1 MRRLYEKKNKIK
13 TKFMHK
19 LIYILLAAILIQSSY
34 AEDKIK
40 ISINKDK
47 NGKITLT
54 SSGHSVP
61 ISFDIMGKSYDVP
74 AGGGSVEVES
84 KELDNKKE
92 EASKEEKKDE
102 TSDLAK
108 EETAANNDQAQKMKE
123 FSQKQEQQQQAQQ
136 IQQTTQQQRNEV
148 LNVPPVSSKPNP
160 LEATP
165 I

>member
-1 MRRLYEKKNKIK
+1 MK
-13 TKFMHK
+13 K

-92 EASKEEKKDE
+92 EAPKEEA
-102 TSDLAK
+102 SDLAK

>member
-1 MRRLYEKKNKIK
+1 
-13 TKFMHK
+13 MHK

-84 KELDNKKE
+84 KELENKKE
-92 EASKEEKKDE
+92 EAPKEEKKDE
-102 TSDLAK
+102 ASDLAK
-108 EETAANNDQAQKMKE
+108 EETAANNDQAQKMKDLN
-123 FSQKQEQQQQAQQ
+123 QNQEQQQQSQKVQQ
-136 IQQTTQQQRNEV
+136 AIQQQQNEK
-148 LNVPPVSSKPNP
+148 NVPPVSSKPNP

>member
-1 MRRLYEKKNKIK
+1 MY
-13 TKFMHK
+13 K
-19 LIYILLAAILIQSSY
+19 LIYILLAAILIQTSY
-34 AEDKIK
+34 GEDKIK

-102 TSDLAK
+102 ALDLAK
-108 EETAANNDQAQKMKE
+108 EETAANNDQAQKMKDLN
-123 FSQKQEQQQQAQQ
+123 KNQEQQQQSQKVQQ
-136 IQQTTQQQRNEV
+136 AIQQQQNEKNIPTV
-148 LNVPPVSSKPNP
+148 ESKPNP
-160 LEATP
+160 AESTP

>member
-1 MRRLYEKKNKIK
+1 MQ
-13 TKFMHK
+13 K

-47 NGKITLT
+47 NGKITLV

-74 AGGGSVEVES
+74 SGGGSVEVES
-84 KELDNKKE
+84 KGFESKTELDPALDVNAE
-92 EASKEEKKDE
+92 SGSENR
-102 TSDLAK
+102 TS
-108 EETAANNDQAQKMKE
+108 NI
-123 FSQKQEQQQQAQQ
+123 SQPFGSQQFNSLL
-136 IQQTTQQQRNEV
+136 I
-148 LNVPPVSSKPNP
+148 PPVNSNPNP

>member
-1 MRRLYEKKNKIK
+1 
-13 TKFMHK
+13 MHK
-19 LIYILLAAILIQSSY
+19 LIYILLAAILIQTSY

-84 KELDNKKE
+84 KELDNKIE
-92 EASKEEKKDE
+92 QAPKEEKKDE

-108 EETAANNDQAQKMKE
+108 EETAANNHQAQKMKDLN
-123 FSQKQEQQQQAQQ
+123 QNQEQQQQSQKVQQ
-136 IQQTTQQQRNEV
+136 AIQQQQNEK
-148 LNVPPVSSKPNP
+148 NVPPVNSNPNP
-160 LEATP
+160 KEATP

>member
-1 MRRLYEKKNKIK
+1 MY
-13 TKFMHK
+13 K
-19 LIYILLAAILIQSSY
+19 LIYILLTAILIQTSY

-74 AGGGSVEVES
+74 AGGGSLEVES

-92 EASKEEKKDE
+92 EAPKEEKKDKA
-102 TSDLAK
+102 SDLAK
-108 EETAANNDQAQKMKE
+108 EETAANNDQAQKMKD
-123 FSQKQEQQQQAQQ
+123 FNQNQEQQQQSQKVQQ
-136 IQQTTQQQRNEV
+136 AIQQQQNEK
-148 LNVPPVSSKPNP
+148 NVPAVNSKPNP

>member
-1 MRRLYEKKNKIK
+1 
-13 TKFMHK
+13 MHK
-19 LIYILLAAILIQSSY
+19 LIYILLAAILIQTSY

-92 EASKEEKKDE
+92 EAPKEEKKDE
-102 TSDLAK
+102 ASNLAK
-108 EETAANNDQAQKMKE
+108 EETAANNDQAQKMKD
-123 FSQKQEQQQQAQQ
+123 FNQNQEQQQQSQK
-136 IQQTTQQQRNEV
+136 IQQAIQQQQNEK
-148 LNVPPVSSKPNP
+148 NVPPVNSNPNP
-160 LEATP
+160 KEATP

>member
-1 MRRLYEKKNKIK
+1 MQ
-13 TKFMHK
+13 K
-19 LIYILLAAILIQSSY
+19 LIYILLSIILIQTSY

-47 NGKITLT
+47 NGKITLV
-54 SSGHSVP
+54 SSGHSAP

-84 KELDNKKE
+84 KEFESKKE
-92 EASKEEKKDE
+92 EPAKEETKTTE
-102 TSDLAK
+102 SELAK

-123 FSQKQEQQQQAQQ
+123 FSQKQEQQNQSQQVQQA
-136 IQQTTQQQRNEV
+136 IQQQQNEK
-148 LNVPPVSSKPNP
+148 NVPTVKANP
-160 LEATP
+160 YPPEATP

>member
-1 MRRLYEKKNKIK
+1 MYRLYEKKNKIK
-13 TKFMHK
+13 SKFMHK
-19 LIYILLAAILIQSSY
+19 LIYILLAVILIQSSY

-92 EASKEEKKDE
+92 EAPKEEA
-102 TSDLAK
+102 SDLAK
-108 EETAANNDQAQKMKE
+108 EETAANNDQAQKMKQ

>member
-1 MRRLYEKKNKIK
+1 MQ
-13 TKFMHK
+13 K
-19 LIYILLAAILIQSSY
+19 LIYILIAAILIQTSY

-84 KELDNKKE
+84 KELENKKE
-92 EASKEEKKDE
+92 EAPKEQKKDE
-102 TSDLAK
+102 VSDLAK
-108 EETAANNDQAQKMKE
+108 EETAANNDQAQKMKD
-123 FSQKQEQQQQAQQ
+123 FNQNQEQQQQSQK
-136 IQQTTQQQRNEV
+136 IQQAIQQQQNEK
-148 LNVPPVSSKPNP
+148 NIPPVNSKPYP
-160 LEATP
+160 PEATP

>member
-1 MRRLYEKKNKIK
+1 MY
-13 TKFMHK
+13 K
-19 LIYILLAAILIQSSY
+19 LIYILLATILIQSSY
-34 AEDKIK
+34 GEDKIK

-84 KELDNKKE
+84 KELDNKTE
-92 EASKEEKKDE
+92 EAPKEEKKDE
-102 TSDLAK
+102 VSNLAK
-108 EETAANNDQAQKMKE
+108 EETAANNDQAQKMKDLN
-123 FSQKQEQQQQAQQ
+123 QNQEQQQQTQKVQQ
-136 IQQTTQQQRNEV
+136 AIQQQQNEK
-148 LNVPPVSSKPNP
+148 NVPAVNSNPNP
-160 LEATP
+160 KEATP

>member
-1 MRRLYEKKNKIK
+1 
-13 TKFMHK
+13 MHK
-19 LIYILLAAILIQSSY
+19 LIYILLATILIQTSY

-84 KELDNKKE
+84 KEFENKKE
-92 EASKEEKKDE
+92 EAPKEEIKSTE
-102 TSDLAK
+102 SELAK
-108 EETAANNDQAQKMKE
+108 EETAANNDQAQKMKD
-123 FSQKQEQQQQAQQ
+123 FNQNQEQQQQSQKVQQ
-136 IQQTTQQQRNEV
+136 AIQQQQNEK
-148 LNVPPVSSKPNP
+148 NVPPVNSNPNP
-160 LEATP
+160 KEATP

>member
-1 MRRLYEKKNKIK
+1 
-13 TKFMHK
+13 MHK
-19 LIYILLAAILIQSSY
+19 LIYILLAAILIQISY

-84 KELDNKKE
+84 KELDNKTE
-92 EASKEEKKDE
+92 EAPKEEKKDE
-102 TSDLAK
+102 ASDLAK
-108 EETAANNDQAQKMKE
+108 EETAANNDQAQKMKN
-123 FSQKQEQQQQAQQ
+123 FNQNQEQQQQSQKVQQ
-136 IQQTTQQQRNEV
+136 AIQQQQNEK
-148 LNVPPVSSKPNP
+148 NVPPVNSNPNP
-160 LEATP
+160 KEATP

>member
-1 MRRLYEKKNKIK
+1 
-13 TKFMHK
+13 MHK
-19 LIYILLAAILIQSSY
+19 LIYILLVTILIQTSY

-47 NGKITLT
+47 NGKITLI

-92 EASKEEKKDE
+92 QVPKEEKKDE
-102 TSDLAK
+102 ASNLAK
-108 EETAANNDQAQKMKE
+108 EETAANNDQAQKMKD
-123 FSQKQEQQQQAQQ
+123 FNQNQEQQQQTQKLQQ
-136 IQQTTQQQRNEV
+136 AIQQQQNEK
-148 LNVPPVSSKPNP
+148 NVPPVNSNPNP
-160 LEATP
+160 KEATP

>member
-1 MRRLYEKKNKIK
+1 MK
-13 TKFMHK
+13 K
-19 LIYILLAAILIQSSY
+19 LIYILLVTILIQTSY

-74 AGGGSVEVES
+74 AGGGSIEVES
-84 KELDNKKE
+84 KELDNKTE
-92 EASKEEKKDE
+92 EAPKEEKKDE
-102 TSDLAK
+102 ASDLAK
-108 EETAANNDQAQKMKE
+108 EETAANNDQAQKMKD
-123 FSQKQEQQQQAQQ
+123 FNQNQEQQQQSQKVQQ
-136 IQQTTQQQRNEV
+136 AIQQQQNEK
-148 LNVPPVSSKPNP
+148 NVPPVNSMPNP
-160 LEATP
+160 REATP

>member
-1 MRRLYEKKNKIK
+1 MQ
-13 TKFMHK
+13 K
-19 LIYILLAAILIQSSY
+19 LIYILLATILIQTSY

-47 NGKITLT
+47 NGKIILT

-92 EASKEEKKDE
+92 EAPKKENKDE
-102 TSDLAK
+102 ASDLAK
-108 EETAANNDQAQKMKE
+108 EETAANNDQAQKMKDLN
-123 FSQKQEQQQQAQQ
+123 QNQEQQQQSQKVQQ
-136 IQQTTQQQRNEV
+136 AIQQQQNEK
-148 LNVPPVSSKPNP
+148 NVPPVNSKPNP

>member
-1 MRRLYEKKNKIK
+1 
-13 TKFMHK
+13 MHK
-19 LIYILLAAILIQSSY
+19 LIYILLAVILIQISY

-84 KELDNKKE
+84 KELDNKTE
-92 EASKEEKKDE
+92 EAPKEEKKDE
-102 TSDLAK
+102 ASDLAK
-108 EETAANNDQAQKMKE
+108 EETAANNDQAQKMKD
-123 FSQKQEQQQQAQQ
+123 FNQNQEQQQQSQKVQQ
-136 IQQTTQQQRNEV
+136 AIQQQQNEK
-148 LNVPPVSSKPNP
+148 NVPAVNSNPNP
-160 LEATP
+160 KEATP

>member
-1 MRRLYEKKNKIK
+1 MQ
-13 TKFMHK
+13 K
-19 LIYILLAAILIQSSY
+19 LIYILLTAILIQSSH

-47 NGKITLT
+47 NGKITLV

-74 AGGGSVEVES
+74 SGGGSVEVES
-84 KELDNKKE
+84 KEFESKTETELDPNLDVNAE
-92 EASKEEKKDE
+92 SGSENRS
-102 TSDLAK
+102 S
-108 EETAANNDQAQKMKE
+108 NI
-123 FSQKQEQQQQAQQ
+123 SQPFGSQQFNSLL
-136 IQQTTQQQRNEV
+136 I
-148 LNVPPVSSKPNP
+148 PPVNSNPNP

>member
-1 MRRLYEKKNKIK
+1 MHRLYEKKNKIK

-19 LIYILLAAILIQSSY
+19 LIYILLVTILIQTSY

-47 NGKITLT
+47 NGKITLI

-92 EASKEEKKDE
+92 QVPKEEKKDE
-102 TSDLAK
+102 ASNLAK
-108 EETAANNDQAQKMKE
+108 EETAANNDQAQKMKD
-123 FSQKQEQQQQAQQ
+123 FNQNQEQQQQTQKLQQ
-136 IQQTTQQQRNEV
+136 AIQQQQNEK
-148 LNVPPVSSKPNP
+148 NVPPVNSNPNP
-160 LEATP
+160 KEATP

>member
-1 MRRLYEKKNKIK
+1 MHRLYEKKNKIK

-47 NGKITLT
+47 NGKITLI

-92 EASKEEKKDE
+92 QVPKEEKKDE
-102 TSDLAK
+102 ASNLAK
-108 EETAANNDQAQKMKE
+108 EETAANNDQAQKMKD
-123 FSQKQEQQQQAQQ
+123 FNQNQEQQQQTQKLQQ
-136 IQQTTQQQRNEV
+136 AIQQQQNEK
-148 LNVPPVSSKPNP
+148 NVPPVNSNPNP
-160 LEATP
+160 KEATP

>member
-1 MRRLYEKKNKIK
+1 
-13 TKFMHK
+13 MHK
-19 LIYILLAAILIQSSY
+19 LIYILLAAILIQTSY

-61 ISFDIMGKSYDVP
+61 ISFNIMGKSYDVP

-84 KELDNKKE
+84 KELENKTE
-92 EASKEEKKDE
+92 QVPKEEKKDE
-102 TSDLAK
+102 ASNLAK
-108 EETAANNDQAQKMKE
+108 EETAANNDQAQKMKD
-123 FSQKQEQQQQAQQ
+123 FNQNQEQQQQTQKVQQ
-136 IQQTTQQQRNEV
+136 AIQQQQNEK
-148 LNVPPVSSKPNP
+148 NVPPVNSNPNP
-160 LEATP
+160 KEATP

>member
-1 MRRLYEKKNKIK
+1 MK
-13 TKFMHK
+13 K
-19 LIYILLAAILIQSSY
+19 LIYILLVTILIQTSY

-54 SSGHSVP
+54 SSGHSAP

-74 AGGGSVEVES
+74 AGGGSIEVES
-84 KELDNKKE
+84 KELDNKTE
-92 EASKEEKKDE
+92 EAPKKENKDE
-102 TSDLAK
+102 ASDLVK
-108 EETAANNDQAQKMKE
+108 EETAANNDQAQKMKDLN
-123 FSQKQEQQQQAQQ
+123 QNQEQQQQSQKVQQ
-136 IQQTTQQQRNEV
+136 AIQQQQNEK
-148 LNVPPVSSKPNP
+148 NVPPVSSKPNP

>member
-1 MRRLYEKKNKIK
+1 
-13 TKFMHK
+13 MHK

-54 SSGHSVP
+54 SSGHSAP

-74 AGGGSVEVES
+74 AGGGSIEVES
-84 KELDNKKE
+84 KELDNKTE
-92 EASKEEKKDE
+92 EAPKEEKKDE
-102 TSDLAK
+102 ASDLAK
-108 EETAANNDQAQKMKE
+108 EETAANNDQAQKMKD
-123 FSQKQEQQQQAQQ
+123 FNQNQEQQQQSQKVQQ
-136 IQQTTQQQRNEV
+136 AIQQQQNEK
-148 LNVPPVSSKPNP
+148 NVPPVNSMPNP
-160 LEATP
+160 KEATP